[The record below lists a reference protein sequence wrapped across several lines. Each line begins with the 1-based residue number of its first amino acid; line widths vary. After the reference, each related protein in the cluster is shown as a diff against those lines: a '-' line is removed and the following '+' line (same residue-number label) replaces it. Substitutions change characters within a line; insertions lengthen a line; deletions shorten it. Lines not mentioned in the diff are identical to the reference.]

1 MNFDIK
7 FDFQRR
13 DRLGLIEAIWGQD
26 KSIDQ
31 LERLCGN
38 VLSKNEVVFITRSNR
53 EKANYLLDL
62 YGDAR
67 FYEEA
72 NCLTIGK
79 NFKKK
84 IQRFCLLLICLV
96 VLIFQSDIPNLKAL
110 TMDNFQSEMV
120 IEELRLK
127 VSADVKAAWLN
138 AEKEIWEPWLSS
150 QDGFLGRQLF
160 WDKEKEEAL
169 ILVNWKS
176 KKLWKSIP
184 ISEVNV
190 VQQKFEDNVKA
201 ALNIGDNPFELIYEG
216 ELDKQ
221 T

>member
-1 MNFDIK
+1 M
-7 FDFQRR
+7 
-13 DRLGLIEAIWGQD
+13 
-26 KSIDQ
+26 
-31 LERLCGN
+31 
-38 VLSKNEVVFITRSNR
+38 
-53 EKANYLLDL
+53 
-62 YGDAR
+62 R
-67 FYEEA
+67 F
-72 NCLTIGK
+72 NL
-79 NFKKK
+79 NLKKK

-96 VLIFQSDIPNLKAL
+96 VLISQSDIPNLKAL

-127 VSADVKAAWLN
+127 VTADVKVAWLN

-150 QDGFLGRQLF
+150 QDGFLGRQLL
-160 WDKEKEEAL
+160 WNKEKEEAL

-184 ISEVNV
+184 MSEVNE
-190 VQQKFEDNVKA
+190 VQQKFDDYVKT
-201 ALNIGDNPFELIYEG
+201 ALNVGENPFQLVYEG

>member
-1 MNFDIK
+1 M
-7 FDFQRR
+7 
-13 DRLGLIEAIWGQD
+13 
-26 KSIDQ
+26 
-31 LERLCGN
+31 
-38 VLSKNEVVFITRSNR
+38 
-53 EKANYLLDL
+53 
-62 YGDAR
+62 R
-67 FYEEA
+67 F
-72 NCLTIGK
+72 NL
-79 NFKKK
+79 NLKKK
-84 IQRFCLLLICLV
+84 IQRFFILFICLA
-96 VLIFQSDIPNLKAL
+96 VLMFQSDIPNLKAL

-127 VSADVKAAWLN
+127 VPADVKAAWLN

-184 ISEVNV
+184 MSEVNV

-201 ALNIGDNPFELIYEG
+201 ALDVDDNPFELIYEG

-221 T
+221 R